1 VSRAVELHNLAW
13 SLPHKPCFNH
23 SGSLLW
29 SISGMIR
36 QLPLDGGNL
45 NVSDE
50 KILPGL
56 VPIEP
61 FVETGGELSMEL

>member
-1 VSRAVELHNLAW
+1 
-13 SLPHKPCFNH
+13 
-23 SGSLLW
+23 
-29 SISGMIR
+29 MIR
-36 QLPLDGGNL
+36 QLQLDGGNL

-61 FVETGGELSMEL
+61 FVETGGESSMEL